1 MKQNE
6 LKYEIAADNEP
17 MFLEAKK
24 KLEEQLQSEEYKKSS
39 RLFNFVQF
47 FPKKAVKKEYFGLCL
62 KRSFR
67 LKFIFIYY

>member
-6 LKYEIAADNEP
+6 LKYEIAANNEP

-62 KRSFR
+62 KSPSA
-67 LKFIFIYY
+67 